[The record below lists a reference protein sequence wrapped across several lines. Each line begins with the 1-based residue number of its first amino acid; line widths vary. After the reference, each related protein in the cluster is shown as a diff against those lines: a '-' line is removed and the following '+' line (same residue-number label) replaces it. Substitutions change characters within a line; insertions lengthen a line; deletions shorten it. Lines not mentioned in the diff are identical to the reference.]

1 MKMKIVLA
9 TNNRNKIREIIE
21 ILSARGGSAFGGKDL
36 KAEILTL
43 NDFPNFPN
51 PKETEKTLEENAIL
65 KAKACYNFTKLPSMA
80 DDSGLEVDA
89 LNKAPGV
96 ISARFAGPRSTYH
109 DNNLK
114 LLRLMKEVPKGKRN
128 ATFRC
133 VVAIVLDSNNIKVVE
148 GKVRGIITE
157 EEIGPYGF
165 GYDPV
170 FYYPKLKKTFAQL
183 TPEEKNRI
191 SHRAIAFRKA
201 KKILEEF
208 ADFGV

>member
-1 MKMKIVLA
+1 MKIVLA
-9 TNNRNKIREIIE
+9 TNNKNKIREITE
-21 ILSARGGSAFGGKDL
+21 ILSARGGSAFGEKEL
-36 KAEILTL
+36 KAQILTL
-43 NDFPNFPN
+43 SAFPNFPN
-51 PKETEKTLEENAIL
+51 LKETGKTLEENAVL

-89 LNKAPGV
+89 LSKAPGV

-114 LLRLMKEVPKGKRN
+114 LLRLMQEVPRGKRN

-133 VVAIVLDSNNIKVVE
+133 VVAIILDSNNIKVVQ
-148 GKVRGIITE
+148 GKVGGIITE

-165 GYDPV
+165 GYDPI

-183 TPEEKNRI
+183 TPEEKNQI

-201 KKILEEF
+201 KQILEEL